1 MSDRDNTAESR
12 PAYWID
18 GTRLEA
24 PRLEPG
30 LYIVATPIGNL
41 GDMTLR
47 GLATLAA
54 ADAVACEDT
63 RTTRVLFERF
73 GLRSRLVA
81 YHEHNADKMRPR
93 ILDMLAEGKAVA
105 LVSDAGTPL
114 VSDPGYR
121 LVAEAA
127 AAGHA
132 VVPIPGASAMLA
144 ALVTAGLPTDT
155 FLFLGFLPVKAGQ
168 RRRRLEEIGRIPA
181 TLVVYEA
188 PHRLVECLADMVE
201 ILGVDRP
208 ATVARELTK
217 RFETVRRGTLGT
229 LHDEFAAAD
238 AIRGEIVV
246 VVGPPATATVEI
258 DIDAALAEAL
268 SRLSVKDA
276 AEEVAKIAGKP
287 RREVYARAL
296 ELKKAGDGPR

>member
-1 MSDRDNTAESR
+1 MSDRDDTAESR

-217 RFETVRRGTLGT
+217 RFETVRRGTLGA

-238 AIRGEIVV
+238 AIKGEIVV

-258 DIDAALAEAL
+258 DIDTALAEAL

-296 ELKKAGDGPR
+296 ELKKAGDASR